1 MTGKPVGTPL
11 WESMAILG
19 RDLCRARLR
28 AAIEACVPM
37 SAKEEKK
44 WRKELDD
51 AQAAAVKAALSVD

>member
-1 MTGKPVGTPL
+1 
-11 WESMAILG
+11 MAILG

-51 AQAAAVKAALSVD
+51 AVAAAAAAPAVEA